1 MIHASAA
8 QKVISLG
15 NPNLLLLSLSLPC
28 YGASI
33 GIVVDSVSAGLLV
46 PAELSATAVGEQEQ
60 GEALS
65 SKLCF
70 DRHQL
75 IDLINISRMI
85 WPRAFPICSTP
96 VTSSAFIK
104 PLLFSA

>member
-1 MIHASAA
+1 LETQTS
-8 QKVISLG
+8 SS
-15 NPNLLLLSLSLPC
+15 SLSLPC

-33 GIVVDSVSAGLLV
+33 GIVVDSVSAGLLA
-46 PAELSATAVGEQEQ
+46 PAELSATATAVGEQEQ